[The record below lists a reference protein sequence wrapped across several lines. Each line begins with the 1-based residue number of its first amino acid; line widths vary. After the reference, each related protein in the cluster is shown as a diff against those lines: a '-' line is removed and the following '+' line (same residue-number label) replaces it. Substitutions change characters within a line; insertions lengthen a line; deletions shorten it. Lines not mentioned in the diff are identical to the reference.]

1 MSSGQADRAV
11 IFTLTPEIASNADQV
26 FDRFAWRG
34 IEANEQIA
42 RSAKTAAQQAIE
54 AWQSSSVQAVA
65 IEAKSVQQRL
75 SAQTK
80 AVSEQEKIVQRQTR
94 EQEKEAE
101 RREKAEIAR
110 ELKVFHA
117 KQKAIEDRQKAE
129 ERAVRAAERA
139 AESRERQEIARE
151 QKILRARQKA
161 ITDRQRA
168 EEKAAKEIQQ
178 AQIKAISTVEQAQSR
193 MTAGQAAIAEGFK
206 QSMSGATALAR
217 GFALVGA
224 ASEEDMEKAVRALA
238 KVEAGVQAVR
248 GTIDLVQGITKAWR
262 AYTTTVEAA
271 AAAHAALNTVQAL
284 SAAGA
289 GASVAAGAGRGA
301 LGTAAQI
308 GGAGLAGA
316 VGTKLAVGGTATAA
330 GAAGGGS
337 TLAAG
342 AATGGLYAGA
352 GLAAGV
358 GLAAGGT
365 TIYGTARDIWRYGFM
380 GGAAPGSLS
389 AKIAEKEVGAADWF
403 GGMFGYDLSGNRE
416 TERREQQREQQLSAA
431 DAARQRIREQS
442 AAEQALEEAKRQQW
456 IREQGQQLSNRGF
469 TGTQYD
475 AELARRTQEKDR
487 SAVEDAKRRVTSA
500 EEATRN
506 KPPSVVEA
514 AKIDEELSAAQQAL
528 AEAEERAVQSAQERL
543 RTEQQV
549 TAEKMAGA
557 DRLIKSAQDELS
569 LRQQLI
575 DQEKERFM
583 SVKERIAMM
592 SDEEQAQF
600 MDQVN
605 TIRQKRA
612 RGETLSAEET
622 RFAQQWRGVK
632 ELDETFG
639 ESVEARSRGVVGA
652 LGFDDQ
658 SQEEIDKI
666 NRGEFGDKDREF
678 HGKAT
683 SAIEATIKDQRE
695 MKVTLERDDDKL
707 ARDIAEEVRRLEEE
721 RDQRLIAKLQEI
733 FPQLWQQ
740 DIDRK
745 IRQVAAGRN
754 AKLGNH

>member
-1 MSSGQADRAV
+1 MSNGQADRAV
-11 IFTLTPEIASNADQV
+11 QFILQPVVATDAGQV
-26 FDRFAWRG
+26 FDRFAGMG
-34 IEANEQIA
+34 IAANEQIA
-42 RSAKTAAQQAIE
+42 QSAKTAAEQATAAWEESSPRMKPTGSPRERATNPERE
-54 AWQSSSVQAVA
+54 ADKAA
-65 IEAKSVQQRL
+65 KDAEREA
-75 SAQTK
+75 A
-80 AVSEQEKIVQRQTR
+80 
-94 EQEKEAE
+94 

-110 ELKVFHA
+110 ELKIFRA
-117 KQKAIEDRQKAE
+117 KQKAITDRQKAE
-129 ERAVRAAERA
+129 EKAAREVER
-139 AESRERQEIARE
+139 ESAKREREEIARE
-151 QKILRARQKA
+151 QRIFRARQKA

-178 AQIKAISTVEQAQSR
+178 AQIKAISTVEQAQNR

-316 VGTKLAVGGTATAA
+316 AGTKLAGGGMAAAGKAGSAIVAALAGLPAAIAAAVGGTVAAIGMTTNVGGVRDRSAAWIGNSGWVDPGSAGGWLLSTGYGWGTGVSGRELRQNAMNSQSQTERMQTQREQALAMA
-330 GAAGGGS
+330 GAA
-337 TLAAG
+337 
-342 AATGGLYAGA
+342 
-352 GLAAGV
+352 
-358 GLAAGGT
+358 
-365 TIYGTARDIWRYGFM
+365 R
-380 GGAAPGSLS
+380 
-389 AKIAEKEVGAADWF
+389 
-403 GGMFGYDLSGNRE
+403 
-416 TERREQQREQQLSAA
+416 QQ
-431 DAARQRIREQS
+431 IREQS
-442 AAEQALEEAKRQQW
+442 AAEQALAEAKRQQW

-487 SAVEDAKRRVTSA
+487 SAVEEAKRRVTSA

-528 AEAEERAVQSAQERL
+528 AEAEQRAVQSAQERL

-592 SDEEQAQF
+592 GDEEQAQF

-632 ELDETFG
+632 ELDKTFG
-639 ESVEARSRGVVGA
+639 ESVEERSRGVVGA

-721 RDQRLIAKLQEI
+721 RDQRLMVKLQEI
-733 FPQLWQQ
+733 LRPMWQQ
-740 DIDRK
+740 DMA
-745 IRQVAAGRN
+745 RQGRQLNAGRN